1 MMQRLVS
8 SEYTRSVHFPISPWL
23 ACLMLLVW
31 FSTGLIAQNPSEAE
45 NPTTDF
51 RMRVTH
57 VLGLTGVSNNT
68 NGNLSIQA
76 GALQFQSGGSPDAQI
91 SIGSIQDVFLGE
103 QDKQVGGTP
112 MTVGKI
118 AAPFGGGRVIGLF
131 AHKKY
136 DILTV
141 EFLDSNGGLHG
152 AIFQL
157 NKGQGN
163 VVRSK
168 LMAEGAHITQLE
180 DSATRQSTSE
190 TKNENK

>member
-8 SEYTRSVHFPISPWL
+8 SEYTRSVHFSISPWL
-23 ACLMLLVW
+23 ACLMLLVC

-45 NPTTDF
+45 NPAADF

-57 VLGLTGVSNNT
+57 VLGLTGVSNNA
-68 NGNLSIQA
+68 NGNLSIQE

-91 SIGSIQDVFLGE
+91 SIGSILDVFLGE
-103 QDKQVGGTP
+103 QDKQVGGTA

-152 AIFQL
+152 AIFQF

-168 LMAEGAHITQLE
+168 LVAEGAHITQLE

-190 TKNENK
+190 IKNENK

>member
-1 MMQRLVS
+1 MMQRFVS

-23 ACLMLLVW
+23 ACLMLLVC
-31 FSTGLIAQNPSEAE
+31 FSTGLIAQNPSEAGS
-45 NPTTDF
+45 PTADF
-51 RMRVTH
+51 PMRVTH
-57 VLGLTGVSNNT
+57 VLGLTGVSNNA
-68 NGNLSIQA
+68 NGNLSIQE
-76 GALQFQSGGSPDAQI
+76 GALQFQSSGRPGAQI
-91 SIGSIQDVFLGE
+91 SIGSIQDVSLGE

-168 LMAEGAHITQLE
+168 LMAAGAHVTQLE
-180 DSATRQSTSE
+180 DSATKQSTSE